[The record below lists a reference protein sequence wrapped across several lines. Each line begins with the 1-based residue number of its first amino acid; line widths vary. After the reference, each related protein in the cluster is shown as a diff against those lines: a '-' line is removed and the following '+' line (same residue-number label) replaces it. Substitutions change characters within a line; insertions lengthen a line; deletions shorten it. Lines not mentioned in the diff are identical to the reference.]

1 LGLRNFLV
9 GESRIGHGKSYGLV
23 GLNLN
28 LG

>member
-28 LG
+28 